1 MYFDIKQLLAD
12 REKDGSKGLY
22 IPGVNAL
29 DNSSHCYYE
38 WLLINLEKKVRTI
51 KRKREISPY
60 ILIEDW
66 GKKKSHV
73 HYIRNKGLL
82 LTHLNLVK
90 RKWNVYLHVY
100 KYDVNKF
107 DRTCIFVFC
116 T

>member
-1 MYFDIKQLLAD
+1 VYFDIKQLLAD

-66 GKKKSHV
+66 GKKKITCALYSKQRLITNTFEFSKKEV
-73 HYIRNKGLL
+73 ECSFACLQIRCK
-82 LTHLNLVK
+82 
-90 RKWNVYLHVY
+90 
-100 KYDVNKF
+100 
-107 DRTCIFVFC
+107 
-116 T
+116 